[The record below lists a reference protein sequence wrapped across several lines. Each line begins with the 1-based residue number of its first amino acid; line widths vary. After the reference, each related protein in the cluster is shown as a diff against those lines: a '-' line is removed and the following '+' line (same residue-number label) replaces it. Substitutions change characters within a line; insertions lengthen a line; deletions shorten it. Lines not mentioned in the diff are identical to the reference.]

1 MYDFILIDEAQD
13 FPKEYFRILYAL
25 AKGTASKCIYFAYD
39 ELQSLS
45 AVQIPTTTELFGSDA
60 NGEPLVSLE
69 GEYPGPIDKDFVLHK
84 SYRCPQEVLMTAHAI
99 GLGIYRAKG
108 PVQML
113 ADVSSWRSIGYEL
126 VSGTLKAGEFGSLWT
141 WNGLCWAPI
150 MCPPK

>member
-1 MYDFILIDEAQD
+1 LPLDFLAAKSLDRSDPFRACCVDLLKAPIAPVYDFILIDEAQD

-25 AKGTASKCIYFAYD
+25 AKGTTSKCIYFAYD

-84 SYRCPQEVLMTAHAI
+84 SHRCPQE
-99 GLGIYRAKG
+99 
-108 PVQML
+108 
-113 ADVSSWRSIGYEL
+113 
-126 VSGTLKAGEFGSLWT
+126 F
-141 WNGLCWAPI
+141 
-150 MCPPK
+150 